1 MPFERDYFKRQIK
14 QLVAGLAR
22 ALGLARQER
31 RYDDALA
38 AVKRTPSDWFDVDS
52 DTLERIDA
60 NSVAMLLRDPEKI
73 EAYAWLL
80 DQEAEIH
87 DARGDT
93 AAAEASRRRAAAV
106 RAAAAQR

>member
-22 ALGLARQER
+22 ALGLAKQEH

-38 AVKRTPSDWFDVDS
+38 AVKRTPSDWFDVDYE
-52 DTLERIDA
+52 TLDRVDA
-60 NSVAMLLRDPEKI
+60 ASVAMLLRDPQKI

-80 DQEAEIH
+80 DEEAAIH
-87 DARGDT
+87 EARGDT
-93 AAAEASRRRAAAV
+93 ARAEAARSRAAAV
-106 RAAAAQR
+106 RRVAG